1 VRILISTPAYGGMVT
16 TAYTESLIQLL
27 DALKTRPITLGYKTL
42 AMTDIGTARNI
53 LASLALAENYSHI
66 LFLDADM
73 EFKPRTVERL
83 IDRGVDVAGAVYIKR
98 AIDIDKLLDAIE
110 PADVGRPDR
119 LRQKLMRAC
128 GFVGAPVPNEKV
140 VISGGFTRFAC
151 IGMGVALIATSALR
165 KMIEM
170 GAAKSR
176 APSAGVPVYGFFDP
190 IPDRPMGEDY
200 SFCCRWREACGGEV
214 WVLADEQIGHV
225 GQHTFVGTWL
235 DAIMES

>member
-1 VRILISTPAYGGMVT
+1 
-16 TAYTESLIQLL
+16 
-27 DALKTRPITLGYKTL
+27 L
-42 AMTDIGTARNI
+42 AWPKNT
-53 LASLALAENYSHI
+53 SHI

-140 VISGGFTRFAC
+140 VISGGFTGFAF
-151 IGMGVALIATSALR
+151 IGMGVALVATSALR
-165 KMIEM
+165 KN
-170 GAAKSR
+170 
-176 APSAGVPVYGFFDP
+176 V
-190 IPDRPMGEDY
+190 
-200 SFCCRWREACGGEV
+200 
-214 WVLADEQIGHV
+214 
-225 GQHTFVGTWL
+225 
-235 DAIMES
+235 